1 MAVIS
6 REELVCAVTSR
17 LGELPDDDGL
27 VLLENLSDT
36 LDSYEASAN
45 IDFESERRAWEQERS
60 NYESRITELDNDWR
74 RRYTERFNQP
84 VEAHKSESFVEEV
97 IENPQADAEVIDY
110 DDLFTEREE

>member
-6 REELVCAVTSR
+6 REELVSAVTSR

-36 LDSYEASAN
+36 LDSYEANAN
-45 IDFESERRAWEQERS
+45 IDFESERRAWEEERS
-60 NYESRITELDNDWR
+60 NYETRITELDNDWR

-84 VEAHKSESFVEEV
+84 VEEHKSVSLVEEV

>member
-1 MAVIS
+1 MAVVS
-6 REELVCAVTSR
+6 REELVNAVTSR

-45 IDFESERRAWEQERS
+45 IDFEAERKSWEDERN
-60 NYESRITELDNDWR
+60 NYEARLTELDNDWR

-84 VEAHKSESFVEEV
+84 VEEHKSESMVEEV
-97 IENPQADAEVIDY
+97 IENPQGEAEVIEY
-110 DDLFTEREE
+110 EDLFKEREE

>member
-6 REELVCAVTSR
+6 REELVSAVTSR

-97 IENPQADAEVIDY
+97 IENPQAEAEVIDY

>member
-6 REELVCAVTSR
+6 REELVSAVTSR

-36 LDSYEASAN
+36 LDSYEANAN
-45 IDFESERRAWEQERS
+45 IDFESERRAWEEERS
-60 NYESRITELDNDWR
+60 NYETRITELDNDWR
-74 RRYTERFNQP
+74 KRYTERFNQP

-97 IENPQADAEVIDY
+97 IDNSQAEAEVIDY